1 MGSEL
6 GLKVINQKTKVSSEA
21 ETVFKRINKK
31 YLAIKKTE
39 KIDFITFI
47 TNYLETYFLE
57 YLKKLLTEI
66 EDDK

>member
-1 MGSEL
+1 M
-6 GLKVINQKTKVSSEA
+6 V
-21 ETVFKRINKK
+21 NKK

-57 YLKKLLTEI
+57 YLKKLYAKQMEDEI
-66 EDDK
+66 